1 MLTIIVVLLFLI
13 LLAIAAPSLLL
24 RLALVVA
31 WPLDLLLNIGRL
43 TLLLLGLP
51 FFLARSTSAFLYKHI
66 GWVFLGLSG
75 LFAIELITTFI
86 QHAN

>member
-1 MLTIIVVLLFLI
+1 MLTIIAILLLLI

-51 FFLARSTSAFLYKHI
+51 FFLVRSASAFLYKHI
-66 GWVFLGLSG
+66 GWVFLGLLI
-75 LFAIELITTFI
+75 LFGIELIAAFAH
-86 QHAN
+86 HAN

>member
-31 WPLDLLLNIGRL
+31 WPLDLLLNLGRL
-43 TLLLLGLP
+43 TLLVLSLP
-51 FFLARSTSAFLYKHI
+51 FLLARSASAFLYKHI
-66 GWVFLGLSG
+66 GWVFLGVLVLFG
-75 LFAIELITTFI
+75 IELFATFM

>member
-31 WPLDLLLNIGRL
+31 WPLDLLLNLGRL

-51 FFLARSTSAFLYKHI
+51 FLLVRCASAFLYKHI
-66 GWVFLGLSG
+66 GRVFLGLLV
-75 LFAIELITTFI
+75 LFGIELTATFI